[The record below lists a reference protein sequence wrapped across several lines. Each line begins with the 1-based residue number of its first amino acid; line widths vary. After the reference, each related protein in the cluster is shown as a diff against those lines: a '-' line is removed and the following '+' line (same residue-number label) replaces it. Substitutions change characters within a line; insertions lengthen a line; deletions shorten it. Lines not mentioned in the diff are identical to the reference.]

1 MATFNPLDPM
11 GQLNNQRGNN
21 NWMSSLDFSGNRTAV
36 SPTDGNQSILGGLGN
51 SLSDAGIGLNLPT
64 MQLGLSGLGALNTI
78 FQGRQANRLARDQLN
93 FARDVTNTNLRN
105 QVQSYNTA
113 LEDRAR
119 SRGVVEGRSTDYTD
133 EYIERNRLSR

>member
-1 MATFNPLDPM
+1 MAEFNPLDPM
-11 GQLNNQRGNN
+11 GQLNNQQGN
-21 NWMSSLDFSGNRTAV
+21 NWMNALDFSGNRTAV
-36 SPTDGNQSILGGLGN
+36 PNGIGNQSGLGGMLSNAGLGPNMPTLQLGLGGLN
-51 SLSDAGIGLNLPT
+51 
-64 MQLGLSGLGALNTI
+64 ALNSI

-93 FARDVTNTNLRN
+93 FVRDVTNTNLRN

-119 SRGVVEGRSTDYTD
+119 SRGVVTGRGDDYVD